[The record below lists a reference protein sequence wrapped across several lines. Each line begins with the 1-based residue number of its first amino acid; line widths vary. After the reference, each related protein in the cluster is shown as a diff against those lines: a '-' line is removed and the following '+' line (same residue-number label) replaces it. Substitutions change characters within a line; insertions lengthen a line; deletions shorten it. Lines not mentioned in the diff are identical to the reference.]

1 MTGVIIVLK
10 RIKEHF
16 ETDGVDYLTF
26 YFSKDLQVRI
36 SKLIFADE
44 EANILHGF
52 NSGEEIVI
60 NLNNVLYYKIHEK
73 HGNRTSALNQNP
85 W

>member
-1 MTGVIIVLK
+1 MLK

-26 YFSKDLQVRI
+26 YFAKDNYIRI

-60 NLNNVLYYKIHEK
+60 NLNKVLYYKIHEK
-73 HGNRTSALNQNP
+73 YGNRTGALNQNA
-85 W
+85 WY